1 MIQRQLKE
9 QAQLAASQIQ
19 AEKNEN
25 QTLKEQLDREKQEYK
40 SQQKAFE
47 SVLGDKEKEINKLK
61 NKIHDLESKESSS
74 YDFDKF

>member
-1 MIQRQLKE
+1 M
-9 QAQLAASQIQ
+9 
-19 AEKNEN
+19 
-25 QTLKEQLDREKQEYK
+25 KEQLDREKQEFK

-61 NKIHDLESKESSS
+61 TKIHDLESKESSS